1 MKWLQIK
8 QLNHKINSNHI
19 LMRADSISTAFLLI
33 LLFQG
38 LVEDKIGV
46 VALLHEGGDIGNSL
60 SCRAG
65 LWLGDCL
72 LS

>member
-1 MKWLQIK
+1 
-8 QLNHKINSNHI
+8 
-19 LMRADSISTAFLLI
+19 MRADSISTAFLLI